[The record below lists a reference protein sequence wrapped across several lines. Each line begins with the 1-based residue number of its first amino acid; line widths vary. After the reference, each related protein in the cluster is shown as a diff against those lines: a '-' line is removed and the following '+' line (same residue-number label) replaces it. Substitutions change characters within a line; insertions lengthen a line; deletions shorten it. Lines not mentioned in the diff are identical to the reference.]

1 MSKRSR
7 NVLTTDTGI
16 KKARYEGILEELDRL
31 REKILAE
38 NSEDERSVEDMSDRE
53 FPAEESERENREGE
67 TVAKEISEAT
77 KEYVALLEAD
87 PTAHAN
93 LPEDIHGE
101 LVVRWSTYLKKGL
114 TKEQRADIMDKY
126 PVPENCSSLK
136 PPALNMEVN
145 ACLNEKTIRQDDKFL
160 ISLQEQIGCSLSAL
174 ARPMN
179 KLIESSHKEETKDT
193 IAALG
198 DASQLLCNVHHAI
211 SLSRKFHISPFLNQN
226 CRKVMEGREIDE
238 FLLGKNFFE
247 EVKTNQAVLKA
258 KNELKAQTQKA
269 LPRPS
274 SSRPVPGTSRT
285 YLNYRRPATFVRKRE
300 PNYMNPNQLKNSQQ
314 RRANISR

>member
-7 NVLTTDTGI
+7 NVLTTDKGI

-77 KEYVALLEAD
+77 KEYVALLGAD

-93 LPEDIHGE
+93 PPEDIHGE

-145 ACLNEKTIRQDDKFL
+145 ACLNEKTIRQD
-160 ISLQEQIGCSLSAL
+160 
-174 ARPMN
+174 N
-179 KLIESSHKEETKDT
+179 KANELIESPHKEETKDT
-193 IAALG
+193 IAALA

-226 CRKVMEGREIDE
+226 CRKMMEGREIDE

-300 PNYMNPNQLKNSQQ
+300 PNYRNPNQPKNSQQ

>member
-7 NVLTTDTGI
+7 NVLTTDKGI

-53 FPAEESERENREGE
+53 FPAEESERETREGE
-67 TVAKEISEAT
+67 TVVKEISEAT
-77 KEYVALLEAD
+77 KEYVALLGAD

-93 LPEDIHGE
+93 PPEDIHGE
-101 LVVRWSTYLKKGL
+101 LV
-114 TKEQRADIMDKY
+114 QRADIMDKY

-145 ACLNEKTIRQDDKFL
+145 ACLNEKTIRQDKFL
-160 ISLQEQIGCSLSAL
+160 ISLQEQVGCSLSAL

-179 KLIESSHKEETKDT
+179 KLIESPHKEETKDT
-193 IAALG
+193 IAALA

-226 CRKVMEGREIDE
+226 CRKMMEGREIDE

-300 PNYMNPNQLKNSQQ
+300 PNYRNPNQLKNSQQ